1 MEAFRSAYA
10 AFAHNNEISMRE
22 MLQDCSNLVAAG
34 AEERELVAILLSDP
48 AKSAALVPLVVAL
61 RERQGETVRAPAEV
75 REVAA
80 DVRERIEERV
90 KCWEETTADSA
101 AVG

>member
-1 MEAFRSAYA
+1 
-10 AFAHNNEISMRE
+10 
-22 MLQDCSNLVAAG
+22 MLRLVPNLVAAG

-48 AKSAALVPLVVAL
+48 AKSAALAPLVVAL

-75 REVAA
+75 REVAG

-90 KCWEETTADSA
+90 EALGGSNGGFRVPRE
-101 AVG
+101 VGR